1 MINNTLPY
9 QEKSIT
15 LKKQLMIYWE
25 IVEKKNLD
33 GSMKDEFM
41 MVCNNFRNDLMH
53 ANEFIVGRALRLIG
67 RINLK

>member
-1 MINNTLPY
+1 
-9 QEKSIT
+9 
-15 LKKQLMIYWE
+15 MIYWE

-53 ANEFIVGRALRLIG
+53 ANEYIVGRALRLIG